1 MFSGII
7 EELGQVELISKQGN
21 LSLLAIRAFLVAE
34 DIKLG
39 DSVAV
44 NGVCLTVIKIENGL
58 VYFQAMQETL
68 KLTNLGA
75 LRIKEK
81 VNLERALRVGDRI
94 SGHFVT
100 GHIDSTGVI
109 RRKSFIGGNLCFEI
123 AYPLEFAPQIVT
135 KGSIAVDGVS
145 LTVVSKKSG
154 IFSVYIIPHTLNNTT
169 LSFKGPSDKVNIEFD
184 MLLKKQ

>member
-7 EELGQVELISKQGN
+7 EELGQVELISRQGN
-21 LSLLAIRAFLVAE
+21 VSLLGIKASLASE
-34 DIKLG
+34 DIKTG

-44 NGVCLTVIKIENGL
+44 NGVCLTVIKIEQGL
-58 VYFQAMQETL
+58 LYFQAMQETL

-75 LRIKEK
+75 IRIKEK
-81 VNLERALRVGDRI
+81 VNLERALCVGDRI

-100 GHIDSTGVI
+100 GHIDSIGVI
-109 RRKSFIGGNLCFEI
+109 RRKSYIGGNLCFEI
-123 AYPLEFAPQIVT
+123 AFPVKFSLQIVT
-135 KGSIAVDGVS
+135 KGSIALDGVS
-145 LTVVSKKSG
+145 LTVVSKKSDT
-154 IFSVYIIPHTLNNTT
+154 FSVYIIPHTLNNTT